1 MSLPWGLV
9 TLGDPELVAPVSLT
23 SARSFGLGDDDD
35 AAVLTPC
42 KSARLLRLSSGGP
55 IGCEVNLGELALGGG
70 PLLLTLAPIGAR
82 GEPAACAAG
91 TVVPLP
97 LLLATHAALT

>member
-1 MSLPWGLV
+1 MN
-9 TLGDPELVAPVSLT
+9 LGDCELVAPVSLT

-42 KSARLLRLSSGGP
+42 KSARFLLLSSGGP
-55 IGCEVNLGELALGGG
+55 IGREANLGELALGGG
-70 PLLLTLAPIGAR
+70 PLLLTLVPIRAR
-82 GEPAACAAG
+82 GESATCAAE